1 VGIARLVTDNAIH
14 VRALR
19 KRFGAV
25 EAVRGIDLVVP
36 RGSLFGLIGQNGAGK
51 TTLIKM
57 MLGVVRPTSGD
68 IAVLGGSPDDVAVRR
83 KVGYLPERLDFPPG
97 FTPLLLINSTQRF
110 KGVPSSKR
118 LDEAHRLLEWVGLD
132 KAAWTRAIGGFSK
145 GMKQR
150 TGLAL
155 ALVGSPELIVLDE
168 PTDGIDP
175 LGRAQLRDRIA
186 AVRASG
192 TTVFLNSHL
201 LAETERMCD
210 HVAILHRGQVV
221 QSGSLSSL
229 RRTDA
234 WHVRFSPHASLT
246 TLAAAAGFVDI
257 EPDTG
262 TARCLG
268 HDERMLSAAL
278 QRALIAGLCVVE
290 VRADTVDLETLLAQA
305 MQGDVKAEAA

>member
-1 VGIARLVTDNAIH
+1 VTVADDAIR
-14 VRALR
+14 VRGLR
-19 KRFGAV
+19 KRFGSV

-57 MLGVVRPTSGD
+57 MLGVVRPTSGE
-68 IAVLGGSPDDVAVRR
+68 ISVLGGSPDNIAIRNQI
-83 KVGYLPERLDFPPG
+83 GYLPERLDFPPG

-110 KGVPSSKR
+110 KGVSHELR
-118 LDEAHRLLEWVGLD
+118 HAEAERLLDWVGLERV
-132 KAAWTRAIGGFSK
+132 AWTRAVGGFSK

-155 ALVGSPELIVLDE
+155 ALVGNPALIVLDE

-175 LGRAQLRDRIA
+175 MGRAQLRDRIA
-186 AVRASG
+186 AVRAAG

-201 LAETERMCD
+201 LAETERICD

-221 QSGSLSSL
+221 QAGSLASL

-234 WHVRFSPHASLT
+234 WHVRFAAHPQLADHAR
-246 TLAAAAGFVDI
+246 AAGFTDI
-257 EPDTG
+257 DSDTG
-262 TARCLG
+262 SARFQG
-268 HDERMLSAAL
+268 HDASTLAGAL
-278 QRALIAGLCVVE
+278 QRSLSAGLCVIE
-290 VRADTVDLETLLAQA
+290 LRADTVDLETLLAQA
-305 MQGDVKAEAA
+305 MQQPAEAA